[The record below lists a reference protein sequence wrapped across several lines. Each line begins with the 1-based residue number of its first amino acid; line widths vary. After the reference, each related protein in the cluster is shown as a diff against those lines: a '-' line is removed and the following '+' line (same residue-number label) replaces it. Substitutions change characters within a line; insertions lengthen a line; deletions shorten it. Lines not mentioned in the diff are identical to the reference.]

1 MSGTYAG
8 LAPGSVWIWRPSNA
22 VVGEQFRT
30 LVTEFESGAEQRR
43 NKWDTSRLGL
53 RMTFERATLTIDE
66 VADMWRFYRHQ
77 RGMYGTF
84 LVPTYAEITRLTNGY
99 AASVHSLT
107 LTMGQTLDFTTDLRS
122 HFPRFYVENNKG
134 EFDFFHVAGVPT
146 GSTVTVS
153 AAGVNSYYAEDV
165 VYPVIKARFAEDLF
179 GVDHLAALL
188 TTVGVAFTEV
198 RS

>member
-8 LAPGSVWIWRPSNA
+8 LAPSSVWIWRPSNA

-30 LVTEFESGAEQRR
+30 LISEFENGAEQRR
-43 NKWDTSRLGL
+43 NKWDTSRIAV

-66 VADMWRFYRHQ
+66 VADMWRFYRHK
-77 RGMYGTF
+77 RGMYDTF

-99 AASVHSLT
+99 AAGVNSLT
-107 LTMGQTLDFTTDLRS
+107 MVMGQVLDFTTDSRS
-122 HFPRFYVENNKG
+122 HFHRFYLENNKG
-134 EFDFFHVAGVPT
+134 EYDFFTVAGVG

-153 AAGVNSYYAEDV
+153 AAGVNSYYSEDV
-165 VYPVIKARFAEDLF
+165 VYPVIRARFAEDLY

>member
-8 LAPGSVWIWRPSNA
+8 LAPSSVWIWRPSNA

-30 LVTEFESGAEQRR
+30 LVSEFESGAEQRR
-43 NKWDTSRLGL
+43 NKWDTSRISL

-66 VADMWRFYRHQ
+66 VADMWRFYRHK
-77 RGMYGTF
+77 RGMYDTF

-99 AASVHSLT
+99 AAGVNSLT
-107 LTMGQTLDFTTDLRS
+107 MVMGQTRDFTTDSRS
-122 HFPRFYVENNKG
+122 FFSRFYLENNKG
-134 EFDFFHVAGVPT
+134 EFDFFTVANVDNGT
-146 GSTVTVS
+146 TVTVS
-153 AAGVNSYYAEDV
+153 AQGVNSYYPEDV
-165 VYPVIKARFAEDLF
+165 VYGVIRARFAEDLY

-188 TTVGVAFTEV
+188 TTVGVAFTSC

>member
-8 LAPGSVWIWRPSNA
+8 LAPGSLWIWRPSNA
-22 VVGEQFRT
+22 VVGEQFKT

-43 NKWDTSRLGL
+43 SKWDGSRVAV

-77 RGMYGTF
+77 RGMFGTF
-84 LVPTYAEITRLTNGY
+84 LLPTYAEITRLRADY
-99 AASVHSLT
+99 VYSVNSAMTFGHT
-107 LTMGQTLDFTTDLRS
+107 RDFCTDLRS
-122 HFPRFYVENNKG
+122 HFPRFYVEKDDG
-134 EFDFFHVAGVPT
+134 SYDFFHVAQVVNAT
-146 GSTVTVS
+146 TVLTS
-153 AAGVNSYYAEDV
+153 ASGVNSYPAESV
-165 VYPVIKARFAEDLF
+165 VYPVIQARFAEDLY